1 LNPEVNLP
9 ESEAR
14 ACSRANL
21 HGSELGFA
29 GKRVL
34 VTGASRGIGA
44 ACARVFA
51 SLGASVAVHF
61 RTGEDAARGVADE
74 LRAMGVRAET
84 FRADLA
90 KWDEGERLVAEAEE
104 ALGPLDVVVLNHGIW
119 KGAPIDAMTAAEY
132 EETLDVNLRGCFSIS
147 GAAVRRMKP
156 RKTGRIVFVASTA
169 AQRGE
174 AFAPHYAA
182 SKGALVSL
190 TKSLAPDLAPHG
202 ILVNCVA
209 PGWVAT
215 EMSQAALDDP
225 SLGESIRKTIPLAR
239 VATPEEIAWPI
250 AFIASDR
257 ASFITGEIFNVNG
270 GAVLVG

>member
-1 LNPEVNLP
+1 MTPLDFGG
-9 ESEAR
+9 R
-14 ACSRANL
+14 
-21 HGSELGFA
+21 
-29 GKRVL
+29 RVL

-44 ACARVFA
+44 ACARVFGA
-51 SLGASVAVHF
+51 LGASVAVHF
-61 RTGEDAARGVADE
+61 RDGESAALGVVSE
-74 LRAMGVRAET
+74 LRAMGTRAES

-90 KWDEGERLVAEAEE
+90 RWDEGEHLVAAVEE
-104 ALGPLDVVVLNHGIW
+104 QLGPLDVVVLNHGIW
-119 KGAPIDAMTAAEY
+119 KGAAIDAMSAADY
-132 EETLDVNLRGCFSIS
+132 DETLDANLRGCFSVS

-156 RKTGRIVFVASTA
+156 RRSGRIVFVASTA

-182 SKGALVSL
+182 SKGAIVSL

-215 EMSQAALDDP
+215 EMTQAALDDA
-225 SLGESIRKTIPLAR
+225 SLGEAIRKTIPLAR

-250 AFIASDR
+250 AFVASDR
-257 ASFITGEIFNVNG
+257 ASFVTGEIFNVNG

>member
-1 LNPEVNLP
+1 V
-9 ESEAR
+9 SA
-14 ACSRANL
+14 
-21 HGSELGFA
+21 LGFE

-61 RTGEDAARGVADE
+61 RGDERAARGVVGE
-74 LRAMGVRAET
+74 LQAMGVRAES
-84 FRADLA
+84 FAAELSR
-90 KWDEGERLVAEAEE
+90 WDEGERLVAAVEASI
-104 ALGPLDVVVLNHGIW
+104 GPLDVVVLNHGIW
-119 KGAPIDAMTAAEY
+119 KGAAVDTMTAAEY
-132 EETLDVNLRGCFSIS
+132 DEMLDTNLRGCFSVS

-156 RKTGRIVFVASTA
+156 RRSGRIVFVASTA

-182 SKGALVSL
+182 SKGAIVSL

-215 EMSQAALDDP
+215 EMTEEALADP
-225 SLGESIRKTIPLAR
+225 SLGPTIRGTIPLGR
-239 VATPEEIAWPI
+239 VATPAEIAWPI
-250 AFIASDR
+250 AFVASDR
-257 ASFITGEIFNVNG
+257 ASFVTGEIFNVNG